1 MLRLREK
8 AEQYK
13 IRSRETHY
21 PTVFYASLEDD
32 QSDASDGPSHKSSTD
47 SSCGQ
52 AENGQNEEKAKTKST
67 QVTNG
72 NDISP
77 ASEIP
82 REEVQENHQVTQDKE
97 RAVAS
102 NETEIDNE
110 AHVSDATE
118 EAEIVT
124 RIHRQVSSSSS
135 DDSESVMDLMKGR
148 IDSARLKNNHDHRR
162 HNLDRTTPLRKGTV
176 AQPSQKLS
184 SEVTAPVYEFRSL
197 GPDMGLRRYKPA
209 WAPDPQRS
217 AAGKSE
223 KSRSLQDSGH
233 SNVVRETRAA
243 PAALQRAYRRDKYE
257 DKNGDLVL
265 SDLEEPRDEIDRKRV
280 TIDAP
285 DSNDYEA
292 ELSRK
297 KTVIFNRT
305 TRPPKSFVQPSE
317 IRQKFARE
325 KEAVHFDDFDALS
338 DTSMSARDS
347 VISDVLERSRNRRDN
362 FW

>member
-1 MLRLREK
+1 MREK

-32 QSDASDGPSHKSSTD
+32 LSDASDGPSRKSSTD
-47 SSCGQ
+47 SGTGQ
-52 AENGQNEEKAKTKST
+52 VENGQNEEKAKAKST

-72 NDISP
+72 KDI
-77 ASEIP
+77 ATAREIP
-82 REEVQENHQVTQDKE
+82 REEPQENRQESQAKE
-97 RAVAS
+97 RAVAA
-102 NETEIDNE
+102 NENGTDNE
-110 AHVSDATE
+110 AHVSDTAE
-118 EAEIVT
+118 EDEIVT

-162 HNLDRTTPLRKGTV
+162 HNLDRTTPLRNGTV
-176 AQPSQKLS
+176 AQPSEKLS
-184 SEVTAPVYEFRSL
+184 IGVTAPVHEFRSL

-209 WAPDPQRS
+209 WAPDQQRNLV
-217 AAGKSE
+217 GKHE
-223 KSRSLQDSGH
+223 KSRSVQDLGH
-233 SNVVRETRAA
+233 SSVVRETRAA
-243 PAALQRAYRRDKYE
+243 PAALPKAYRRDKYE

-265 SDLEEPRDEIDRKRV
+265 SDLEDPRNEIDRKRV
-280 TIDAP
+280 TIDAL

-292 ELSRK
+292 ELAK
-297 KTVIFNRT
+297 KTVNFHRT

-317 IRQKFARE
+317 IGQKFGRE
-325 KEAVHFDDFDALS
+325 KEAVRFDDFDALS

-347 VISDVLERSRNRRDN
+347 VISDVLERSRNRRDK